1 MSWFIMLIKN
11 RLIKIF
17 QYLSKFP
24 RLYRSP
30 YKDHLLFVYQ
40 QTGSFVWRFLS
51 MFKLPK
57 NISTWLDKSLFQ
69 KEKKRFFSRLTQF
82 KFSVGYQKTF
92 SNLVS
97 AKLWKY
103 FICSGAQMI
112 LCCKMVK
119 SIKSRLSIDSI
130 FFFLPFIIFFPF
142 MLAQLNIEPAK
153 PVWPQSWKFFY
164 KWIIDFDFVNNNS
177 LFPLSIYVCTVITR
191 LLLIF

>member
-24 RLYRSP
+24 HLYKSP

-57 NISTWLDKSLFQ
+57 NISTWLDKSLYQ
-69 KEKKRFFSRLTQF
+69 KEKRFFSRLTKF
-82 KFSVGYQKTF
+82 KFSVGYQKIF
-92 SNLVS
+92 ENLVS
-97 AKLWKY
+97 AKLWNY

-119 SIKSRLSIDSI
+119 SIKSRLSIDSN
-130 FFFLPFIIFFPF
+130 FFFTFYHLLSFHVSSVKHWTRQTC
-142 MLAQLNIEPAK
+142 LATELKI
-153 PVWPQSWKFFY
+153 
-164 KWIIDFDFVNNNS
+164 
-177 LFPLSIYVCTVITR
+177 
-191 LLLIF
+191 LL